1 MINRQNYEAWFLDYS
16 EGTLNP
22 DEIAQLMDFLEVN
35 PDLKHELNEFKPIY
49 LDAENIG
56 YQNKNSLKKLVAYE
70 IIEGLDEFEMLSIKK
85 LENDITDA
93 ELSVLEHLTALSAD
107 RKKESVL
114 FEKTKLI
121 PDLSHHF
128 DNKNDLKQK
137 NTLRSM
143 FYYSSSV
150 AAAVLLI
157 FFSYQNIKKD
167 LNPEVNNE
175 LLSSNNNI
183 KNLKDQAL
191 NASFSDKAESHLQ
204 LDAISGKRIKNNSDK
219 IMEQEVQYSYSEVN
233 INQREVISP
242 ELLNTDVKE
251 INFDSKDLKLVP
263 EMHISSSENNIT
275 AKQNNNTIYT
285 SNALT
290 PKEFMIKKVK
300 EKLDID
306 DDDYS
311 KINAMDM
318 VNVALDKTKIGKVD
332 LSSQS
337 KEIAINIGP
346 ISFSRKWSSE

>member
-22 DEIAQLMDFLEVN
+22 DEIGYLMDFLEVN
-35 PDLKHELNEFKPIY
+35 PDLKHELNQFKPIY
-49 LDAENIG
+49 LDAKNIS
-56 YQNKNSLKKLVAYE
+56 YHKKESLKKIIDYV

-85 LENDITDA
+85 IENDINDA
-93 ELSVLEHLTALSAD
+93 ELDVLEHLTALSD
-107 RKKESVL
+107 ERKKESL
-114 FEKTKLI
+114 AFEKAKLN
-121 PDLSHHF
+121 PDLNLHF
-128 DNKNDLKQK
+128 NNKNDLKQK
-137 NTLRSM
+137 NILRSI
-143 FYYSSSV
+143 FYFTSSV

-183 KNLKDQAL
+183 KNLSNQAL
-191 NASFSDKAESHLQ
+191 NTTFSDKIESNLQ
-204 LDAISGKRIKNNSDK
+204 SDAISNKKIINNSDK
-219 IMEQEVQYSYSEVN
+219 KLEQEVQYSYSEVN
-233 INQREVISP
+233 EHRREVISP

-251 INFDSKDLKLVP
+251 INFENKNFKLVP
-263 EMHISSSENNIT
+263 EVHYISSENSSI
-275 AKQNNNTIYT
+275 AQQNNTIYN

-290 PKEFMIKKVK
+290 PREFMIKKVK

-306 DDDYS
+306 DKDYS
-311 KINAMDM
+311 KINTMDM

-337 KEIAINIGP
+337 KEIAVNIGP
-346 ISFSRKWSSE
+346 ISFSRKWNSE

>member
-22 DEIAQLMDFLEVN
+22 DEIRHLMDFLEVN
-35 PDLKHELNEFKPIY
+35 PDLKHELDEFKLIY

-56 YQNKNSLKKLVAYE
+56 YNKKESLKKFVDYE

-85 LENDITDA
+85 VENDITDA

-114 FEKTKLI
+114 FEKTKLS
-121 PDLSHHF
+121 PDLNMQF
-128 DNKNDLKQK
+128 DKKNDLKQK
-137 NTLRSM
+137 NTLRLI
-143 FYYSSSV
+143 FYYTSSV

-167 LNPEVNNE
+167 LNPQFNNE

-183 KNLKDQAL
+183 KNLNDQSL
-191 NASFSDKAESHLQ
+191 NASFSDITESNMQ
-204 LDAISGKRIKNNSDK
+204 SDAKSVKRIKNNSDK
-219 IMEQEVQYSYSEVN
+219 IKEQEVQYSYSEVN
-233 INQREVISP
+233 NHQREDISP

-251 INFDSKDLKLVP
+251 ISFENKNLNLVP
-263 EMHISSSENNIT
+263 EIHYISSGNSPLT
-275 AKQNNNTIYT
+275 QQNNTINN
-285 SNALT
+285 SIALT

-306 DDDYS
+306 DKDYS
-311 KINAMDM
+311 RINTMDM
-318 VNVALDKTKIGKVD
+318 VNVALDKTKMGKVD

-337 KEIAINIGP
+337 KEIAVNIGP
-346 ISFSRKWSSE
+346 ISFSRKWNSE

>member
-1 MINRQNYEAWFLDYS
+1 MINRHNYEAWFLDYS

-22 DEIAQLMDFLEVN
+22 DEIGHLMDFLEVN
-35 PDLKHELNEFKPIY
+35 PDLKHELDEFKLIY

-56 YQNKNSLKKLVAYE
+56 YNKKESLKKLIDYE

-85 LENDITDA
+85 VENDITDV

-114 FEKTKLI
+114 FEKTKLS
-121 PDLSHHF
+121 PDLNMQF

-137 NTLRSM
+137 NTLRLI
-143 FYYSSSV
+143 FYYTSSV
-150 AAAVLLI
+150 AAAILLI

-167 LNPEVNNE
+167 LNPQINNE

-183 KNLKDQAL
+183 KNLNDQSL
-191 NASFSDKAESHLQ
+191 NASFSDTAESNLQ
-204 LDAISGKRIKNNSDK
+204 SDAKSGKRIKNNSDK
-219 IMEQEVQYSYSEVN
+219 IMEHEVQYSYSEVKN
-233 INQREVISP
+233 HQREVISP
-242 ELLNTDVKE
+242 ELLNTDVKK
-251 INFDSKDLKLVP
+251 INFENKNLNLVP
-263 EMHISSSENNIT
+263 EIHYISSGNSPL
-275 AKQNNNTIYT
+275 AQQNNTINN

-306 DDDYS
+306 DKDYS
-311 KINAMDM
+311 KINTLDM
-318 VNVALDKTKIGKVD
+318 VNVALDKTKMGKVD

-337 KEIAINIGP
+337 KEIAVNIGP
-346 ISFSRKWSSE
+346 ISFSRKWNSE

>member
-22 DEIAQLMDFLEVN
+22 DEIVHLMDFLKVN
-35 PDLKHELNEFKPIY
+35 PDLKHELDEFKLIY

-56 YQNKNSLKKLVAYE
+56 YNKKESLKKLVDYE

-85 LENDITDA
+85 VENDITDV

-114 FEKTKLI
+114 FEKTKLS
-121 PDLSHHF
+121 PDLNMQF
-128 DNKNDLKQK
+128 DKKNDLKQK
-137 NTLRSM
+137 NTLRLI
-143 FYYSSSV
+143 FYYTSSV

-167 LNPEVNNE
+167 LNPQVNNE

-183 KNLKDQAL
+183 KNLNDQAL
-191 NASFSDKAESHLQ
+191 NASFSDKAESNLQ
-204 LDAISGKRIKNNSDK
+204 SDAKSGKRIKNNSDK

-233 INQREVISP
+233 NHQREDISP

-251 INFDSKDLKLVP
+251 INFENKNLNLVP
-263 EMHISSSENNIT
+263 EIHYISSGNSPL
-275 AKQNNNTIYT
+275 AQQNNTINN
-285 SNALT
+285 SIALT

-300 EKLDID
+300 EKLHID
-306 DDDYS
+306 DKDYS
-311 KINAMDM
+311 KINTIDM
-318 VNVALDKTKIGKVD
+318 VNVALDKTKMGKVD

-337 KEIAINIGP
+337 KEIAVNIGP
-346 ISFSRKWSSE
+346 ISFSRKWNSE

>member
-1 MINRQNYEAWFLDYS
+1 MINRHNYEAWFLDYS

-22 DEIAQLMDFLEVN
+22 DEIGHLMDFLEVN
-35 PDLKHELNEFKPIY
+35 PDLKHELDEFKLIY

-56 YQNKNSLKKLVAYE
+56 YNKKESLKKLVDYE

-85 LENDITDA
+85 VENDITDV

-114 FEKTKLI
+114 FEKTKLS
-121 PDLSHHF
+121 PDLNMQF

-137 NTLRSM
+137 NTLRLI
-143 FYYSSSV
+143 FYYTSSV
-150 AAAVLLI
+150 AAAILLI

-167 LNPEVNNE
+167 LNPQINNE

-183 KNLKDQAL
+183 KNLNDQSL
-191 NASFSDKAESHLQ
+191 NASFSDTAESNLQ
-204 LDAISGKRIKNNSDK
+204 SDAKSGKRIKNNSDK
-219 IMEQEVQYSYSEVN
+219 IMEHEVQYSYSEVKN
-233 INQREVISP
+233 HQREVISP
-242 ELLNTDVKE
+242 ELLNTDVKK
-251 INFDSKDLKLVP
+251 INFENKNLNLVP
-263 EMHISSSENNIT
+263 EIHYISSGNSPL
-275 AKQNNNTIYT
+275 AQQNNTINN

-306 DDDYS
+306 DKDYS
-311 KINAMDM
+311 KINTLDM
-318 VNVALDKTKIGKVD
+318 VNVALDKTKMGKVD

-337 KEIAINIGP
+337 KEIAVNIGP
-346 ISFSRKWSSE
+346 ISFSRKWNSE